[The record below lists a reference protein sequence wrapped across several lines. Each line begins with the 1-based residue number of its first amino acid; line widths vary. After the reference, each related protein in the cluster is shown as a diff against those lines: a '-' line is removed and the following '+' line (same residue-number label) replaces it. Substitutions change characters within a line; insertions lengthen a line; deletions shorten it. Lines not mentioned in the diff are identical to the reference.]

1 MKLKILIVPA
11 IAVMFSYGSEAQIY
25 DTNGDYVQT
34 FAGSGEVGYLDG
46 QGQLT
51 KFSSPSQ
58 IVADTSSNL
67 YVWDSGNY
75 LIRKITPD
83 GTVSTLA
90 GGGTASTG
98 WGTNV
103 LLIGQSAVEAGVS
116 ISMAIDHSNTIW
128 FLVGPASGFAYLLN
142 ISTNGYVSVKNT
154 HLPGWSVPLG
164 SICFDSANNL
174 YYSGGNLIYRYNPNT
189 GISQPFAGNGTP
201 GYVDGNG
208 TIWPEFNSPASL
220 ACDEA
225 NNIYVWDSGNYVI
238 RRLDQ
243 SQNVTTI
250 AGKYSGVDVD
260 GVGTNAAFIAT
271 AFPSMFS
278 DDAGN
283 IYFAC
288 YTCIRKMNAQTN
300 VVTMAGSFT
309 QSGYNN
315 GAGNLALFSGA
326 IGACISGGTIYIAD
340 HVNERIRDIT
350 FNPQPQVVTGAN
362 LGIGTFAGVTITGAV
377 GRTYQIQTSP
387 DFNTWT
393 TKTTLLLNSSP
404 YLWIDQSPVSGNK
417 FYRALM
423 LP

>member
-1 MKLKILIVPA
+1 MKIKILIGLAA
-11 IAVMFSYGSEAQIY
+11 ITVMFGWHAEAQIY

-34 FAGSGEVGYLDG
+34 FAGSGEAGYLDG

-103 LLIGQSAVEAGVS
+103 LLIGQSAVAAGVS

-142 ISTNGYVSVKNT
+142 ISTNGYVSVENT

-174 YYSGGNLIYRYNPNT
+174 YYSGENQIWRYNPST

-201 GYVDGNG
+201 GHVDGNG
-208 TIWPEFNSPASL
+208 TIWPEFSSPDSL

-225 NNIYVWDSGNYVI
+225 NNIYVWDADYGFL
-238 RRLDQ
+238 RRIDQ

-250 AGKYSGVDVD
+250 AGNMQGGNVD
-260 GVGTNAAFIAT
+260 GEGANATFT
-271 AFPSMFS
+271 GFPSMFS
-278 DDAGN
+278 DNAGN

-288 YTCIRKMNAQTN
+288 GTCIRKMNAQTN

-309 QSGYNN
+309 QPGYNN

-326 IGACISGGTIYIAD
+326 IGACISGGTIYVAA
-340 HVNERIRDIT
+340 HVNERIRAIT
-350 FNPQPQVVTGAN
+350 FNPSVQVVSPAN
-362 LGIGTFAGVTITGAV
+362 LQLNTYPGLQIIGTV

-387 DFNTWT
+387 DFNAWT